1 MSTFVF
7 KYLYQPMSIRLSS
20 NDDNYKYTE
29 EAVYLILIYKTY
41 LERLFK
47 VNDKTYLERLFK
59 VNDNYIQIRSYAGR
73 EFGYQLN
80 FTTSQEVSEHD
91 FTLRKKE

>member
-1 MSTFVF
+1 MSSFVF

-20 NDDNYKYTE
+20 NDDNYEYTE
-29 EAVYLILIYKTY
+29 EAVDRTQ
-41 LERLFK
+41 
-47 VNDKTYLERLFK
+47 TYLERLFK

>member
-47 VNDKTYLERLFK
+47 VND
-59 VNDNYIQIRSYAGR
+59 NYIQIRSYAGR
-73 EFGYQLN
+73 KFGYQLN

>member
-1 MSTFVF
+1 MSSFVF

-20 NDDNYKYTE
+20 NDDNYEYTE
-29 EAVYLILIYKTY
+29 EAVDRTQ
-41 LERLFK
+41 
-47 VNDKTYLERLFK
+47 TYLERLFK
-59 VNDNYIQIRSYAGR
+59 VNDNQIQIRSYAGR